1 MKNRGFNIL
10 VVDDSALIVERLV
23 NILSDLPCVESYF
36 TAFDFE
42 RAVVILNQHEVNIAI
57 LDINLPGRNGIE
69 LLTYIKE
76 KCPGV
81 QNIMLTNQSD
91 AYYRRLCD
99 RIGADHFLD
108 KTNDFERVPELIS
121 SYFSAV
127 C

>member
-1 MKNRGFNIL
+1 MSANGFKIL
-10 VVDDSALIVERLV
+10 VVDDSALIVERLI

-36 TAFDFE
+36 TAFDFDK
-42 RAVVILNQHEVNIAI
+42 AVVILSQQDVNIAI

-76 KCPGV
+76 KCPRV

-91 AYYRRLCD
+91 SYYRKLCN

-121 SYFSAV
+121 SYYSGS